1 MRSAPFSGQYR
12 ARMDTPLGR
21 MTATGDGI
29 ALTGLWF
36 DGQAHFPDLRG
47 TIPDAEQP
55 VFRRTAEWLA
65 AYFAGARPD
74 VEVPLAPAGTAFRQA
89 VWAILRTVPY
99 GATVT
104 YGAIAAQLAA
114 SGTARGYAQ
123 AVGGAVGHNPIS
135 LLIPCHRVV
144 GANGALTGYAGGL
157 ARKAQLLALE
167 SGEK

>member
-36 DGQAHFPDLRG
+36 DGQAHFPDLRD
-47 TIPDAEQP
+47 TVPDAEQP

-65 AYFAGARPD
+65 AYFAGVQPD
-74 VEVPLAPAGTAFRQA
+74 SDIPLAPAGTAFRQA
-89 VWAILRTVPY
+89 VWAVLRTVPY
-99 GATVT
+99 GTTVT

-114 SGTARGYAQ
+114 PHGAQ
-123 AVGGAVGHNPIS
+123 AVGRAVGHNPVS